1 MILEWSDT
9 RRADWGP
16 IKLNVTQSLA
26 DSGKCLCRMI
36 NALAHCVN
44 IAQFLIITMVIMDK
58 EAMEDSLELHF
69 H

>member
-1 MILEWSDT
+1 MHS
-9 RRADWGP
+9 
-16 IKLNVTQSLA
+16 
-26 DSGKCLCRMI
+26 
-36 NALAHCVN
+36 HCVN